1 MKDDILYLNEFRDIY
16 YDLKIN
22 FMKLNKIFF
31 ALIIFLIQLPAVFA
45 QQKEFIKY
53 VTQPG
58 SRLWIEGSSTIN
70 DFTCGARLVKGFAF
84 IHSNDNLNEKFSKG
98 FKKNKDKD
106 EVVVTVLVHSL
117 DCGLDAMNE
126 DMYRAMKAAQFPI
139 LRYDLIDAHLIS
151 SADSSGWFDLATNGD
166 LTIAGE
172 TNIVDI
178 IVKVK
183 SLPGDSFR
191 LVGNKNL
198 SMKDYGIEPPSHLWG
213 LVKAHNQLKVFFD
226 LIVAKDKPTPQSAP
240 AKK

>member
-1 MKDDILYLNEFRDIY
+1 
-16 YDLKIN
+16 
-22 FMKLNKIFF
+22 MKLYKLAIILFF
-31 ALIIFLIQLPAVFA
+31 LLFQWTIIYA

-70 DFTCGARLVKGFAF
+70 DFNCRARLVKGFAF
-84 IHSNDNLNEKFSKG
+84 IHSKDNLNEKFSKG
-98 FKKNKDKD
+98 FKKDKDKD

-126 DMYRAMKAAQFPI
+126 DMYRAMKASQFPI

-151 SADSSGWFDLATNGD
+151 SVDSLGWFDLATKGD

-172 TNIVDI
+172 TNAIDI
-178 IVKVK
+178 IVKVQN
-183 SLPGDSFR
+183 LPDGAFR

-213 LVKAHNQLKVFFD
+213 LVKAHNRLKVFFD
-226 LIVAKDKPTPQSAP
+226 LIVAIEKPTSQNPPVQ
-240 AKK
+240 K

>member
-1 MKDDILYLNEFRDIY
+1 
-16 YDLKIN
+16 
-22 FMKLNKIFF
+22 MKLYKLAIILFF
-31 ALIIFLIQLPAVFA
+31 LLFQWTIIYA

-70 DFTCGARLVKGFAF
+70 DFNCRARLVKGFAF
-84 IHSNDNLNEKFSKG
+84 IHSKDNLNEKFSKG
-98 FKKNKDKD
+98 FKKDKDKD

-126 DMYRAMKAAQFPI
+126 DMYRAMKASQFPI

-151 SADSSGWFDLATNGD
+151 SADSSGWFDLATKGD

-172 TNIVDI
+172 TNAVDI
-178 IVKVK
+178 IVKVQN
-183 SLPGDSFR
+183 LPNGAFR

-213 LVKAHNQLKVFFD
+213 LVKAHNRLKVFFD
-226 LIVAKDKPTPQSAP
+226 LTVAIEKPISQNPP
-240 AKK
+240 AQK

>member
-1 MKDDILYLNEFRDIY
+1 
-16 YDLKIN
+16 
-22 FMKLNKIFF
+22 MKLYKLTIIFF
-31 ALIIFLIQLPAVFA
+31 FLLFQWTIIYA

-70 DFTCGARLVKGFAF
+70 DFNCRARLVKGFAF
-84 IHSNDNLNEKFSKG
+84 IHSKDNLSEKFSKG
-98 FKKNKDKD
+98 FKKDKDKD

-126 DMYRAMKAAQFPI
+126 DMYRAMKASQFPI

-151 SADSSGWFDLATNGD
+151 SADSSGWFDLATKGD

-172 TNIVDI
+172 TNAVDI
-178 IVKVK
+178 IVKVQN
-183 SLPGDSFR
+183 LPNGAFR

-213 LVKAHNQLKVFFD
+213 LVKAHNRLKVFFD
-226 LIVAKDKPTPQSAP
+226 LIVAIEKPISQNPP
-240 AKK
+240 AQK